1 MEKNSTGNLIVVA
14 LKQKTDALKARGIS
28 DAETLR
34 NAAKEELQYYVL
46 DFIFHHPKYS
56 AWTMYGGSALRI
68 CHGLDRMS
76 VDLDFEIDTAC
87 TDAFLKEV
95 KKEIEAYFSRRYGI
109 EGEELSVKITNGR
122 GVVLRFLFGDALGI
136 AHPSKQIHVKID
148 LNHFVEPKASFERV
162 PVSRSQLA
170 FVIKTYTMS
179 TLMASKIAA
188 ILLRGKRGIG
198 KAVYEEKGRD
208 IYDLLWYMEKRVV
221 PDLDYLAAKGVDMKN
236 IRTLFDRLTLQMNK
250 VSDENLRQDL
260 SPLFVD
266 GRYVKNWI
274 AQWREGYLRLVKFYD
289 IRTIGNLLEVSV
301 NKDFARDVH
310 NFSFVYET
318 KEGMTAEI
326 VYSIS
331 DYWFHFKDGEISTAV
346 DEKITSFLTTQN
358 GVVLNDRVKKYA
370 TLFYTKNKAYLKK
383 SGGVLLGNGMRTK
396 LIRLTADNLNHNEEI
411 FLDRSILLSCELED
425 LLR

>member
-1 MEKNSTGNLIVVA
+1 MENPIVVA
-14 LKQKTDALKARGIS
+14 LKQKIDVLKARGIS

-46 DFIFHHPKYS
+46 DFVFHHPKCS
-56 AWTMYGGSALRI
+56 VWTMYGGSALRI

-76 VDLDFEIDTAC
+76 VDLDFEIDRVC
-87 TDAFLKEV
+87 TDAFLKEL
-95 KKEIEAYFSRRYGI
+95 KAELEGYFYRRYGI
-109 EGEELSVKITNGR
+109 EDEELSVKITNGR
-122 GVVLRFLFGDALGI
+122 GVVLQFLFGDFLGI

-198 KAVYEEKGRD
+198 KAFYEEKGRD

-250 VSDENLRQDL
+250 VNDKNLRQDL
-260 SPLFVD
+260 LPLFVD
-266 GRYVKNWI
+266 GTYVKHWI
-274 AQWREGYLRLVKFYD
+274 AQWRAVYLSLVGKYN
-289 IRTIGNLLEVSV
+289 IRTITGLREIFLHGKGS
-301 NKDFARDVH
+301 RDKYT
-310 NFSFVYET
+310 FSFYYDTE
-318 KEGMTAEI
+318 EGEMVEI
-326 VYSIS
+326 VYNIS
-331 DYWFHFKDGEISTAV
+331 DYWFRFKDGEVAIDI
-346 DEKITSFLTTQN
+346 DEKVAALLTVQN
-358 GVVLNDRVKKYA
+358 VADRDDRIKKYA
-370 TLFYTKNKAYLKK
+370 TLFYKKNTAYLKK

-396 LIRLTADNLNHNEEI
+396 LIRLTADHLNHNEEI
-411 FLDRSILLSCELED
+411 FLDRSTLLSCELED
-425 LLR
+425 LLA